1 MPLYLCYLLRNYSMY
16 CLELFISEIENDNS
30 KSCSGLNI
38 FQSVPKIQNH
48 VLLKL
53 KCQLTSFQDQAEI
66 VGCTLPL
73 ATWAEGDNTSVV
85 CLLCPSLQQKS
96 IALSLCS
103 NSMNGIVWLWNVD
116 TDQNR

>member
-1 MPLYLCYLLRNYSMY
+1 MY

-38 FQSVPKIQNH
+38 FQSVPKIQHN
-48 VLLKL
+48 VKLML